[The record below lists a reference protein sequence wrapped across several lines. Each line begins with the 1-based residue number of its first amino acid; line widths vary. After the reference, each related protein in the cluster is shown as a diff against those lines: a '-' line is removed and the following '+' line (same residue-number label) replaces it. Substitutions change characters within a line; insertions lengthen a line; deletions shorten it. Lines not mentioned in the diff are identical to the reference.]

1 MIALRHTLNLTRGNI
16 YQELWLLTAP
26 LLVGNILQQFYN
38 AADAWIIGR
47 FVGQAAFAA
56 VGVGGTVMNL
66 FIFILSGCCA
76 GFSVLFAQFYG
87 AEDLP
92 SFRKESYLSIVYGG
106 GATVG
111 FSLLALAFL
120 TPLLR
125 LIQTPPEVEAECRIY
140 LAIVC
145 CGLIATYYYNLCASI
160 LRSVGNT
167 AAALVILFI
176 AMALNIVLDLW
187 FVAGLGWG
195 IRGAAAATV
204 IAQGL
209 SAVLCFR
216 YLRRMLPEL
225 LFRREDARLDRAVL
239 QTSLSFGLLSALHQ
253 SSLYIGKLLVQ
264 GAVNSMGT
272 GMIAAYTATT
282 RIEGFANSFGDS
294 GAAAV
299 SLFVAQNVGNRD
311 GKRAR
316 EGFRKGFALLAV
328 MGVALSV
335 ILYVTAYSGVVL
347 MTGETGGTV
356 VENGAAYMRL
366 IAWFYVL
373 CFVGNAFVGWFR
385 GLGMVNIPVI
395 GTCLHISIRVVLSWL
410 LIGRMGLAGVALAT
424 GVGWVCV
431 VTFQILTWRFSRRQ
445 KAILDH
451 V

>member
-1 MIALRHTLNLTRGNI
+1 
-16 YQELWLLTAP
+16 
-26 LLVGNILQQFYN
+26 
-38 AADAWIIGR
+38 
-47 FVGQAAFAA
+47 
-56 VGVGGTVMNL
+56 
-66 FIFILSGCCA
+66 
-76 GFSVLFAQFYG
+76 
-87 AEDLP
+87 
-92 SFRKESYLSIVYGG
+92 
-106 GATVG
+106 
-111 FSLLALAFL
+111 
-120 TPLLR
+120 
-125 LIQTPPEVEAECRIY
+125 
-140 LAIVC
+140 
-145 CGLIATYYYNLCASI
+145 
-160 LRSVGNT
+160 
-167 AAALVILFI
+167 
-176 AMALNIVLDLW
+176 
-187 FVAGLGWG
+187 
-195 IRGAAAATV
+195 
-204 IAQGL
+204 QGL

-225 LFRREDARLDRAVL
+225 LFRREDARLDRAL
-239 QTSLSFGLLSALHQ
+239 LKKSLSFGLLSALHQ

-335 ILYVTAYSGVVL
+335 ILYVTAYGGVVL

-431 VTFQILTWRFSRRQ
+431 VTFQTLTWRFSRRQ
-445 KAILDH
+445 RAILNH